1 MKVNIDAVTKCVSL
15 QTKTVLFILFVSYA
29 LIFPQHSPAGPFLIL
44 SWPSPSG
51 SQPGSSSPPHSALY
65 GTPTF
70 SWTQNFCIVNLG
82 IKNLRINL
90 IPLRY
95 PATVIPC
102 RDNFNW
108 GIKFKSA
115 HNGYRNQAFKINTIN
130 TKVLIIYLQY
140 IFSTIYIIRPVP
152 ITILTM
158 ASP

>member
-15 QTKTVLFILFVSYA
+15 QTKTEVFILFVSYA

-44 SWPSPSG
+44 SWPLPSG
-51 SQPGSSSPPHSALY
+51 SQPRSLSPPRSALY

-90 IPLRY
+90 IQN

-130 TKVLIIYLQY
+130 IKVLIIYFQY
-140 IFSTIYIIRPVP
+140 IFSTIYNIRAGTDYTFNHGV
-152 ITILTM
+152 TIM
-158 ASP
+158 